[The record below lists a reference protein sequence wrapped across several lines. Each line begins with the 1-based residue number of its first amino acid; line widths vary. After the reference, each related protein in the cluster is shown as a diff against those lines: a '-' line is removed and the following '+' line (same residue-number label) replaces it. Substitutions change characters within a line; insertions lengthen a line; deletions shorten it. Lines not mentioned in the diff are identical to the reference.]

1 MSADRDAPVSQ
12 PLAHPACN
20 FPVGIMYNNFVKI
33 RFRSR
38 ILHDEAL
45 KMRRVVTFGILSV
58 AGLTV
63 ILALSAAGQDLNPAD
78 YSSIRVDVDTVRV
91 RVSVSDAL
99 NRFVTGL
106 QPEHFKIYEDK
117 VEQQLVNFTQES
129 SPVTIGLIFD
139 VSYSMKPKMFRARKS
154 AVEFLDD
161 GVRDDEYFLVLFSD
175 RARLAQPMTNDI
187 RQIQN
192 KISVT
197 EPRGSTALLDAI
209 YIGLDTIRSGTNAKK
224 ALIVVTDGEDNHS
237 RYTFGEVREFAREV
251 DTQIY
256 IIGEHGTLGYG
267 EGIMQDLARMS
278 GGRVFFPNSLNEME
292 YFVELIQS
300 ELRHQYI
307 LGYISTNKRRD
318 GTWRKISIK
327 LDPPAGLPR
336 LFLHHREGYYAPRQ

>member
-1 MSADRDAPVSQ
+1 
-12 PLAHPACN
+12 
-20 FPVGIMYNNFVKI
+20 
-33 RFRSR
+33 
-38 ILHDEAL
+38 
-45 KMRRVVTFGILSV
+45 MRRIAAILIITS
-58 AGLTV
+58 
-63 ILALSAAGQDLNPAD
+63 LAVLVRPGAGQAVNPSD
-78 YSSIRVDVDTVRV
+78 YTAIRVDVDTVRV
-91 RVSVSDAL
+91 RVSVSDSL

-106 QPEHFKIYEDK
+106 QPEHFRLYEDK
-117 VEQQLVNFTQES
+117 VAQQLVNFTEEA

-161 GVRDDEYFLVLFSD
+161 GVRNDEYFLVLFSD
-175 RARLAQPMTNDI
+175 RARLAQPITNDI
-187 RQIQN
+187 RDIQN
-192 KISVT
+192 KIANT
-197 EPRGSTALLDAI
+197 ESRGSTALLDAI

-237 RYTFGEVREFAREV
+237 RYTFNEIREFAREV
-251 DTQIY
+251 DTQVY

-267 EGIMQDLARMS
+267 EGIMQDLAKMS

-318 GTWRKISIK
+318 GSWRKINVK
-327 LDPPAGLPR
+327 LEPPPGLPK
-336 LFLHHREGYYAPRQ
+336 LFVHHREGYYAPKQ

>member
-1 MSADRDAPVSQ
+1 
-12 PLAHPACN
+12 
-20 FPVGIMYNNFVKI
+20 
-33 RFRSR
+33 
-38 ILHDEAL
+38 
-45 KMRRVVTFGILSV
+45 MRRLAAILIITS
-58 AGLTV
+58 
-63 ILALSAAGQDLNPAD
+63 LAVLVRPGAGQAVSPSD
-78 YSSIRVDVDTVRV
+78 YAAIRVDVDTVRV
-91 RVSVSDAL
+91 RVSVSDSL

-106 QPEHFKIYEDK
+106 QPEHFRLYEDK
-117 VEQQLVNFTQES
+117 VAQQLVNFTEEA

-175 RARLAQPMTNDI
+175 RARLAQPITNDI
-187 RQIQN
+187 RDIQN
-192 KISVT
+192 KIANT
-197 EPRGSTALLDAI
+197 ESRGSTALLDAI
-209 YIGLDTIRSGTNAKK
+209 YIGLDTIRNGTNAKK

-237 RYTFGEVREFAREV
+237 RYTFNEIREFAREV
-251 DTQIY
+251 DTQVY

-267 EGIMQDLARMS
+267 EGIMQDLAKMS

-318 GTWRKISIK
+318 GTWRKITVK
-327 LDPPAGLPR
+327 LEPPPGLPR
-336 LFLHHREGYYAPRQ
+336 LFVHHREGYYAPKQ

>member
-1 MSADRDAPVSQ
+1 
-12 PLAHPACN
+12 
-20 FPVGIMYNNFVKI
+20 
-33 RFRSR
+33 
-38 ILHDEAL
+38 
-45 KMRRVVTFGILSV
+45 MRRLAAILIIAS
-58 AGLTV
+58 
-63 ILALSAAGQDLNPAD
+63 LAVLVRPGAGQAVNPSD
-78 YSSIRVDVDTVRV
+78 YAAIRVDVDTVRV
-91 RVSVSDAL
+91 RVSVSDSL

-106 QPEHFKIYEDK
+106 QPEHFRLYEDK
-117 VEQQLVNFTQES
+117 VAQQLVNFTEEA

-175 RARLAQPMTNDI
+175 RARLAQPITNDI
-187 RQIQN
+187 RDIQN
-192 KISVT
+192 KIANT
-197 EPRGSTALLDAI
+197 ESRGSTALLDAI

-237 RYTFGEVREFAREV
+237 RYTFNEIREFAREV
-251 DTQIY
+251 DTQVY

-267 EGIMQDLARMS
+267 EGIMQDLAKMS

-307 LGYISTNKRRD
+307 LGYLSTNKRRD
-318 GTWRKISIK
+318 GTWRKITVK
-327 LDPPAGLPR
+327 LEPPPGLPR
-336 LFLHHREGYYAPRQ
+336 LFVHHREGYYAPKQ

>member
-1 MSADRDAPVSQ
+1 
-12 PLAHPACN
+12 
-20 FPVGIMYNNFVKI
+20 
-33 RFRSR
+33 
-38 ILHDEAL
+38 
-45 KMRRVVTFGILSV
+45 MRRAAAILLITS
-58 AGLTV
+58 
-63 ILALSAAGQDLNPAD
+63 LAVLVRPGAGQDVNPSD
-78 YSSIRVDVDTVRV
+78 YAAIRVDVDTVRV
-91 RVSVSDAL
+91 RVSVSDSL

-106 QPEHFKIYEDK
+106 QPEHFRLFEDK
-117 VEQQLVNFTQES
+117 VGQQLVNFTEEA

-175 RARLAQPMTNDI
+175 RARLAQPITNDI
-187 RQIQN
+187 REIQN
-192 KISVT
+192 RISNT
-197 EPRGSTALLDAI
+197 ESRGSTALLDAI

-237 RYTFGEVREFAREV
+237 RYTFNEIREFAREV
-251 DTQIY
+251 DTQVY
-256 IIGEHGTLGYG
+256 IIGEHGSLGYG
-267 EGIMQDLARMS
+267 EGIMQDLAKMS

-318 GTWRKISIK
+318 GTWRKIAVK
-327 LDPPAGLPR
+327 LEPPPGLPR
-336 LFLHHREGYYAPRQ
+336 LFVHHREGYYAPKQ

>member
-1 MSADRDAPVSQ
+1 MRHAAAILIIAS
-12 PLAHPACN
+12 LAVLVRP
-20 FPVGIMYNNFVKI
+20 G
-33 RFRSR
+33 
-38 ILHDEAL
+38 
-45 KMRRVVTFGILSV
+45 
-58 AGLTV
+58 
-63 ILALSAAGQDLNPAD
+63 AGQDVNPSD
-78 YSSIRVDVDTVRV
+78 YTAIRVDVDTVRV
-91 RVSVSDAL
+91 RVSVSDSL

-106 QPEHFKIYEDK
+106 QPEHFRLYEDK
-117 VEQQLVNFTQES
+117 VGQQLVNFTEEA

-175 RARLAQPMTNDI
+175 RARLAQPITNDI
-187 RQIQN
+187 REIQN
-192 KISVT
+192 RISAT
-197 EPRGSTALLDAI
+197 ESRGSTALLDAI

-237 RYTFGEVREFAREV
+237 RYTFNEIREFAREV
-251 DTQIY
+251 DTQVY
-256 IIGEHGTLGYG
+256 IIGEHGSLGYG
-267 EGIMQDLARMS
+267 EGIMQDLAKMS

-318 GTWRKISIK
+318 GTWRKINVK
-327 LDPPAGLPR
+327 LEPPPGLPR
-336 LFLHHREGYYAPRQ
+336 LFVHHREGYYAPKQ